1 MKKRFLSVFILIICC
16 VVLCS
21 CANIEYQRVTDDN
34 GQIMDKL
41 TIELDRTAMLKKM
54 TATKYDKLK
63 KDIEKDVTSYVNGIV
78 LRCASLRREYTN
90 MDFKNGVSAVASEWV
105 TMDGNIDEI
114 FVQVNYANIK
124 FYKLVNG
131 ITDDQES
138 SSGSDNEI
146 VSNWF
151 VSKYIMKTSNTFSNI
166 EEYEGDRNFY
176 DYYTNTYDEFNMED
190 LNLVQIY
197 GTTDSRLKSNADY
210 VEKID
215 GINYHLWEID
225 TKDGA
230 YKTCELSYYYLTAV
244 GTGWYVLA
252 LGMAVVLAVVLV
264 TIWIVKSV
272 KAKRYK
278 KKVTVVTDESQF
290 GVGDDD

>member
-1 MKKRFLSVFILIICC
+1 M
-16 VVLCS
+16 LCS
-21 CANIEYQRVTDDN
+21 CASIEYQRVTDDN

-41 TIELDRTAMLKKM
+41 TIELDRNDILKKM
-54 TATKYDKLK
+54 SITKYDKLK

-78 LRCASLRREYTN
+78 LRCANLKREYTN
-90 MDFKNGVSAVASEWV
+90 MDFENGVRAVASEWV
-105 TMDGNIDEI
+105 TMDRDVDEI
-114 FVQVNYANIK
+114 FVQVNYANTNY
-124 FYKLVNG
+124 YKLVNG
-131 ITDDQES
+131 ITDDG
-138 SSGSDNEI
+138 GSADNDNEI

-151 VSKYIMKTSNTFSNI
+151 VSKYIMKANNTFCNL
-166 EEYEGDRNFY
+166 EELEGNRNFY
-176 DYYTNTYDEFNMED
+176 EYYTNTYNEFSLDD
-190 LNLVQIY
+190 LSLVQIY

-215 GINYHLWEID
+215 GINYHLWEIN

-244 GTGWYVLA
+244 GTGWYLLA
-252 LGMAVVLAVVLV
+252 LGMAVVLAIVLIVVC
-264 TIWIVKSV
+264 IVKKV

-278 KKVTVVTDESQF
+278 KKVTVVTDESVF